1 MSAAHD
7 PQVADF
13 PLAAVV
19 EKVVAR
25 RLLWLFALPFVM
37 TAILV
42 VMFFVLNKRLS
53 EVELGTK
60 LVTIERYLSADENY
74 AAAIDQYEELAKNNP
89 SAPILTRLG
98 MLYFLL
104 DQDKNKDVAIHRL
117 ELAKQADPGYPE
129 LYRSLAFIYLTTGQ
143 FKEAIEAGKKALELN
158 PKDAGTYNNLAWLY
172 ATSKEPTAK
181 DLHLA
186 LEYAQK
192 AVALTNGQQ
201 ASFLD
206 TLGEVYFALGDRE
219 NALLNFRKAKAAIL
233 VNLDSLEAHFKKL
246 FPNETL

>member
-1 MSAAHD
+1 MTLSGTHD
-7 PQVADF
+7 VADF

-25 RLLWLFALPFVM
+25 RLLWLFALPFIM

-53 EVELGTK
+53 EVELGAK
-60 LVTIERYLSADENY
+60 LVTIERYLSTDENY
-74 AAAIDQYEELAKNNP
+74 TSAIDQYEELAKSNP

-104 DQDKNKDVAIHRL
+104 DKQKNKDVAIRWL
-117 ELAKQADPGYPE
+117 EMAKRADPQYPE
-129 LYRSLAFIYLTTGQ
+129 VYRSMAFIYLDAGQ

-172 ATSKEPTAK
+172 ATAKEPNTK
-181 DLHLA
+181 DLQLA
-186 LEYAQK
+186 LQYAQK
-192 AVALTNGQQ
+192 AVALTNGKQ
-201 ASFLD
+201 ANFLD
-206 TLGEVYFALGDRE
+206 TLAEVYFALGDRE

-233 VNLDSLEAHFKKL
+233 GNLESLEDHFKKL
-246 FPNETL
+246 FPSETL

>member
-1 MSAAHD
+1 LSVAHD
-7 PQVADF
+7 PEIADF

-104 DQDKNKDVAIHRL
+104 R
-117 ELAKQADPGYPE
+117 G
-129 LYRSLAFIYLTTGQ
+129 
-143 FKEAIEAGKKALELN
+143 GKK
-158 PKDAGTYNNLAWLY
+158 GFGI
-172 ATSKEPTAK
+172 EPQGRG
-181 DLHLA
+181 HV
-186 LEYAQK
+186 QQSRV
-192 AVALTNGQQ
+192 AVRH
-201 ASFLD
+201 
-206 TLGEVYFALGDRE
+206 V
-219 NALLNFRKAKAAIL
+219 
-233 VNLDSLEAHFKKL
+233 
-246 FPNETL
+246 